1 MQETSEEIRKLPAW
15 QSRKSGGSLTGA
27 GSSRRPWL
35 GGLQLLL
42 ARRLAAAATTLD
54 PLHVSQ
60 HVLPLTQ
67 LVVVLPVHEQKVHY

>member
-27 GSSRRPWL
+27 GSGGRPWL

-42 ARRLAAAATTLD
+42 ARRLAAATTLD

-67 LVVVLPVHEQKVHY
+67 LVVVLPVHEQKVQY